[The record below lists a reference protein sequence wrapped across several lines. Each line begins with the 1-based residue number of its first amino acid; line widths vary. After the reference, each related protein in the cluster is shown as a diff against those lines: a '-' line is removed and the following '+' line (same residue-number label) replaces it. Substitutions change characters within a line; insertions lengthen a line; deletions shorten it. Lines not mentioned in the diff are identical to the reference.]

1 MICAST
7 AARLTLR
14 TKQMSG
20 GNLLNTVAF
29 STRIQLSE
37 LPNFDA
43 KIIKPNIT
51 QKIYGDSGNME

>member
-7 AARLTLR
+7 AARLTLG

-37 LPNFDA
+37 SANFDA